1 MERAAMS
8 PALRQ
13 RLLFSLLM
21 SAAMSFLMTAW
32 VCWLNLGL
40 RPDFIP
46 RWLHAFASAWPAA
59 FAAVLLLAPP
69 THRLTQTLLHRF
81 APSAGAQPALDTKGA
96 RS

>member
-1 MERAAMS
+1 
-8 PALRQ
+8 
-13 RLLFSLLM
+13 
-21 SAAMSFLMTAW
+21 MTAW

-69 THRLTQTLLHRF
+69 
-81 APSAGAQPALDTKGA
+81 
-96 RS
+96 